1 MKHKACSKHTH
12 RKFGLGKYLSILNRI
27 QWVREKNTLA
37 DEKKYRSNIIKGSL
51 SIRNYPRRGWGGEQL
66 KHAGGCTPR
75 PGEHAKCF
83 KAEENARGRKM
94 KDEDASLR
102 RESSEHEQGL
112 FEECCWEAGLVGRW
126 EIGQCKQSSW
136 KPLCRWE
143 RNMLG
148 HSSQFRSTGALSC
161 MQGHLRRCLKLGV
174 GRRGCASSQTWPN
187 NLSALQVERSAIQDW
202 SLMSRASLF

>member
-1 MKHKACSKHTH
+1 MKHKACSQHTH

-27 QWVREKNTLA
+27 QLVREKNAIA
-37 DEKKYRSNIIKGSL
+37 DEEKYRSNIIKGSL
-51 SIRNYPRRGWGGEQL
+51 SIRNYPLLRRGWGGEQL

-112 FEECCWEAGLVGRW
+112 FEECCWEAGRW

-136 KPLCRWE
+136 QPLCRWE

-148 HSSQFRSTGALSC
+148 IQVSSDQ
-161 MQGHLRRCLKLGV
+161 QGPYLACKAIFGDAWSLGLGGEVVQLLKLD
-174 GRRGCASSQTWPN
+174 QTAR
-187 NLSALQVERSAIQDW
+187 LL
-202 SLMSRASLF
+202 